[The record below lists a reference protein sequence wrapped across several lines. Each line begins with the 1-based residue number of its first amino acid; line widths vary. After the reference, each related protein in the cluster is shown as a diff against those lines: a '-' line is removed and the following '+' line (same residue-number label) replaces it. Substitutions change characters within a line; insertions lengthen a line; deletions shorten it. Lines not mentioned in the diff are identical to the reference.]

1 MFLSFHSDFEHPKM
15 KEKNFYS
22 ILLPTYNE
30 RDNLP
35 IIVWLLVKYLG
46 EAKLEFEIIIIDDG
60 SPDGTLEVAQKL
72 QNIYGDEKIVLKP
85 REKKLGLGTAYVH
98 GMKHAK
104 GNFIIIMDADLSH
117 HPKFIPNM
125 VKLQTEKDLDIVTGT
140 RYDLGGGVNGWDFK
154 RKLISR
160 GANYL
165 TQILLRPNCSDLTG
179 SFRLYK
185 KPVLEKLVAS
195 VVSKGYVFQMEMIVR
210 ARQLRFTIG
219 EVPITF
225 VDRVYGESKLG
236 NNEIIGF
243 VKGLLYLFANT

>member
-1 MFLSFHSDFEHPKM
+1 M
-15 KEKNFYS
+15 KGKNMYS

-30 RDNLP
+30 KDNLP
-35 IIVWLLVKYLG
+35 IIVWLLIKYLG
-46 EAKLEFEIIIIDDG
+46 DAKLDYEIIIIDDG
-60 SPDGTLEVAQKL
+60 SPDGTLEVAKKL
-72 QNIYGDEKIVLKP
+72 QKIYGDEKIVLRP
-85 REKKLGLGTAYVH
+85 RAKKLGLGTAYVH
-98 GMKHAK
+98 GMAHAK

-117 HPKFIPNM
+117 HPKFIPDM
-125 VKLQTEKDLDIVTGT
+125 VKLQNEQDYDVVSGT

-154 RKLISR
+154 RKLISS

-165 TQILLRPNCSDLTG
+165 TQVLLRPNCSDLTG

-210 ARQLRFTIG
+210 ARQLNFTIG

-243 VKGLLYLFANT
+243 VKGLLYLFAYT